1 MRRAFSSFCLLVVV
15 LVPLSGCQK
24 MRARVELK
32 KGNELYKEEVYR
44 EAMAQFQK
52 GLELDPGATFA
63 WRSVGLSAMA
73 VYRPGAKSADNDK
86 YAQIAIDAFKKYLD
100 DYPRDDKV
108 QEYLM
113 TMLINSE
120 RYDDALTMMKSE
132 LAKSPNKPG
141 LGQGIVSTLA
151 KAGRLD
157 EAYDWALKQVGTPDP
172 ALFYSIGVACWD
184 KAYYDPMLDVAARGK
199 VVDTGLA
206 ATKRALDMKPD
217 YFEAMAYYNLL
228 FREKAKLELDPAKAQ
243 EWIAQAEAWT
253 KKAIALREAQK
264 AKDAAAPKKA
274 S

>member
-1 MRRAFSSFCLLVVV
+1 MA
-15 LVPLSGCQK
+15 
-24 MRARVELK
+24 ARVELK
-32 KGNELYKEEVYR
+32 KGNELYKQEVYR
-44 EAMAQFQK
+44 EAMQQFQK

-86 YAQIAIDAFKKYLD
+86 YAQIAVDAFKKYLE

-108 QEYLM
+108 REYLM
-113 TMLINSE
+113 TMYINSE
-120 RYDDALTMMKSE
+120 RFDDALAAMKAE
-132 LAKSPNKPG
+132 LAKNPTKPG
-141 LGQGIVSTLA
+141 MNQMIVTTLG

-157 EAYDWALKQVGTPDP
+157 EAYAWALKQGGAPD
-172 ALFYSIGVACWD
+172 AQVFYSIGVACWD

-206 ATKRALDMKPD
+206 ATKRSLELKPD

-228 FREKAKLELDPAKAQ
+228 FREKAKLEVDPAKAQ
-243 EWIAQAEAWT
+243 EWIAQAEEWT
-253 KKAIALREAQK
+253 KKAIALREQQK
-264 AKDAAAPKKA
+264 ARDAAAAKKA

>member
-1 MRRAFSSFCLLVVV
+1 MRRAFFSLCLLAVV
-15 LVPLSGCQK
+15 LMPLSGCQK

-44 EAMAQFQK
+44 EAMQQFQK

-73 VYRPGAKSADNDK
+73 VYRPGAKSAENDK
-86 YAQIAIDAFKKYLD
+86 YGQIAIDAFKKFLA
-100 DYPRDDKV
+100 DYPDDDKV
-108 QEYLM
+108 QDYLM

-120 RYDDALTMMKSE
+120 RYDDALTMMKAQ
-132 LAKSPNKPG
+132 LVKTPTKPG
-141 LGQGIVSTLA
+141 LGQAIVSTLA

-157 EAYDWALKQVGTPDP
+157 EAYDWALKQGGTPDP
-172 ALFYSIGVACWD
+172 TLFYSIGVACWD
-184 KAYYDPMLDVAARGK
+184 KAYYDPMLDTAARGK

-228 FREKAKLELDPAKAQ
+228 FREKAKLELDPAKAA
-243 EWIAQAEAWT
+243 EWTAQAEEWT
-253 KKAIALREAQK
+253 KKAIALREQQK
-264 AKDAAAPKKA
+264 AKDAAAMKKA